1 MKPASG
7 AKVIVVLVTCPT
19 QPVARRLAALVVAK
33 RLAACVN
40 LLPGIQSLFWW
51 QGKVEHAREVLLMIK
66 STRHQFERLRRAI
79 LAHHPYEVPEII
91 AMPLV
96 AGHRPYLQ
104 WVRANIGFSQI
115 NPRISADVHPRKSAS

>member
-7 AKVIVVLVTCPT
+7 AEVIVVLVTCPT
-19 QPVARRLAALVVAK
+19 QPVAHRLAALVVSQ

-40 LLPGIQSLFWW
+40 VLPRMRSLFWW
-51 QGKVEHAREVLLMIK
+51 QGKVERAQEVLLIIK
-66 STRHQFERLRRAI
+66 STRQQFERLRRAI

-104 WVRANIGFSQI
+104 WVRASTG
-115 NPRISADVHPRKSAS
+115 RRRA

>member
-7 AKVIVVLVTCPT
+7 ADVIVVLVTCPT
-19 QPVARRLAALVVAK
+19 QPVAHRLAALVVGQ

-40 LLPGIQSLFWW
+40 VLPRMRSLFRW
-51 QGKVEHAREVLLMIK
+51 QGKVERAQEVLLLIK
-66 STRHQFERLRRAI
+66 STRQQFERLRRAI

-91 AMPLV
+91 AMPLI

-104 WVRANIGFSQI
+104 WVRASTG
-115 NPRISADVHPRKSAS
+115 RRA